1 MERVARPA
9 ARDVR
14 AGARSGDSATTP
26 TALRGGFGHQTVT
39 ALDVL
44 AAALEAIPGR
54 RDAHR
59 WVELLADLTHELGR
73 HVTLPQ
79 S

>member
-1 MERVARPA
+1 
-9 ARDVR
+9 
-14 AGARSGDSATTP
+14 
-26 TALRGGFGHQTVT
+26 VT